1 MEILEIKI
9 KCDMREK
16 KILWWLRKETEHFLV
31 DQKKWFPLKY
41 REKKSLKKKT
51 KLDNTISTG
60 QDSVIGVSKIQE
72 PEYLKR

>member
-1 MEILEIKI
+1 MAKERNRAFFSRSKEMIPIKI
-9 KCDMREK
+9 QRK
-16 KILWWLRKETEHFLV
+16 KEFE
-31 DQKKWFPLKY
+31 
-41 REKKSLKKKT
+41 KKT